1 MNIIMIM
8 FPISL
13 HTTARSKEQ
22 PYLCHKVLHKYS
34 ISLVSYFLPTLR
46 VKVKR
51 ASYLIFGRTKIRLA
65 SVSPCSLH
73 DSFPDTFH
81 NFYHLSRY
89 IWKQMNI
96 EYGFQIKLGTGTRK
110 YRWNGPFLSEE
121 KVTSQSH
128 SVQSFVPW
136 SLLTQCFEIL
146 INKPI
151 INMLHKNFISVSDL
165 VISLKSIWLLKQFK

>member
-65 SVSPCSLH
+65 WVSPCSLH
-73 DSFPDTFH
+73 DSFQDTFH

-89 IWKQMNI
+89 IWKQLNI
-96 EYGFQIKLGTGTRK
+96 EYGLQIKVGTGK
-110 YRWNGPFLSEE
+110 YRCNGPFRSGE
-121 KVTSQSH
+121 KVTRQNH
-128 SVQSFVPW
+128 SVQSLVPQ
-136 SLLTQCFEIL
+136 SLLTQCFE
-146 INKPI
+146 
-151 INMLHKNFISVSDL
+151 F
-165 VISLKSIWLLKQFK
+165 WLTSPLLTI